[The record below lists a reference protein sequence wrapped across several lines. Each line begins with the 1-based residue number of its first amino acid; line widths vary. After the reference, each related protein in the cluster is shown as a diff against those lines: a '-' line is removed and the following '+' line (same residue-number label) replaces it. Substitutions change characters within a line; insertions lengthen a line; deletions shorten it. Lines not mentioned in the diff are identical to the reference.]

1 MSRKEWNTYL
11 KDYAKADHHKVMIQM
26 MNTVL
31 PYIVILVSIFY
42 LGSLGT
48 NFIILFP
55 MSILAAALMV
65 RTFIFFHDCT
75 HQSYVKTS
83 KGNQIL
89 GNFLGILV
97 FTPYEAWKKEHNIH
111 HGTVGNLDE
120 KGVGDIWTMT
130 ASEYEAASKFD
141 QRIYRIFRNPAFLF
155 TIAPIFLF
163 LVLHRIPKKT
173 ATKKERINYTL
184 VNSILFVYAVTFS
197 LLFGWQVFL
206 TYQILILAMASSVG
220 VWLFYVQHQFEE
232 VYWQEKEN
240 WDLVDAA
247 LEGSSFYKLPGILE
261 WISGYIGY
269 HHIHHLNARIPNYN
283 LKACYNANVK
293 LQDHIT
299 VRFIESFK
307 LALLFIYNE
316 NVKRMMSY
324 KTYKTYKVMNRS
336 AHRV

>member
-1 MSRKEWNTYL
+1 MSRKEWNIYL
-11 KDYAKADHHKVMIQM
+11 KDYAKANHNKVIIQM
-26 MNTVL
+26 LNTVL
-31 PYIVILVSIFY
+31 PYMLILVSIFY
-42 LGSLGT
+42 LGSQGVK
-48 NFIILFP
+48 FVILLP
-55 MSILAAALMV
+55 MSIVAAALMV

-75 HQSYVKTS
+75 HQSYLSSS

-130 ASEYEAASKFD
+130 LTEYEAAPKFNKL
-141 QRIYRIFRNPAFLF
+141 IYRIFRNPAFLF
-155 TIAPIFLF
+155 TIAPVFLF
-163 LVLHRIPKKT
+163 TVLQRFPKKT
-173 ATKKERINYTL
+173 ATKKERSNYL
-184 VNSILFVYAVTFS
+184 QVNTILLVYATSFS
-197 LLFGWQVFL
+197 LLFGWQVFI
-206 TYQILILAMASSVG
+206 TYQLLVLTMAASAG

-232 VYWQEKEN
+232 VYWEGKED

-283 LKACYNANVK
+283 LKACYNSNIK
-293 LQDHIT
+293 LQDTKT
-299 VRFIESFK
+299 VRFFESFK
-307 LALLFIYNE
+307 LAFLFIYNE
-316 NVKRMMSY
+316 NIKRMM
-324 KTYKTYKVMNRS
+324 TYKTYKSYKAQNNP
-336 AHRV
+336 A

>member
-1 MSRKEWNTYL
+1 MSRKEWNIYL
-11 KDYAKADHHKVMIQM
+11 KDYAKADHKKVILQM
-26 MNTVL
+26 LNTVL
-31 PYIVILVSIFY
+31 PYILILVSIFY
-42 LGSLGT
+42 LASQGT
-48 NFIILFP
+48 KFIILFP
-55 MSILAAALMV
+55 MSIVASALMV

-75 HQSYVKTS
+75 HQSYIGNS
-83 KGNQIL
+83 KGNQGL

-130 ASEYEAASKFD
+130 SKEYEAASKFD
-141 QRIYRIFRNPAFLF
+141 KMIYRIFRNPAFLF

-163 LVLHRIPKKT
+163 TVLQRIPKKT
-173 ATKKERINYTL
+173 ATKKERKNYVL
-184 VNSILFVYAVTFS
+184 VNSILLVYALTLSF
-197 LLFGWQVFL
+197 LFGWQVFI
-206 TYQILILAMASSVG
+206 TYQLLILGMAASVG

-232 VYWQEKEN
+232 VYWAGKED

-247 LEGSSFYKLPGILE
+247 LEGSSYYKLPAILE

-283 LKACYNANVK
+283 LKACYKSNVK
-293 LQDHIT
+293 LQGNKT

-307 LALLFIYNE
+307 LAFLFIYNE
-316 NVKRMMSY
+316 NEKRMMSY
-324 KTYKTYKVMNRS
+324 KTYKSYKAQNNP
-336 AHRV
+336 A